1 MAIRQWMPVA
11 GEMFLAMNKY
21 KNIVLK
27 ILISQ
32 DLPTIF
38 EMALIC
44 YDFTHLFVQ
53 ELVSIL

>member
-1 MAIRQWMPVA
+1 MPVA
-11 GEMFLAMNKY
+11 GEMFFTMNKN
-21 KNIVLK
+21 KNIIIE